1 MNERLVIRGNYY
13 YARFY
18 VNGKP
23 KMLST
28 KVPVKGNNKRKAKK
42 TMKEIVGRFNSD
54 SLDYDNIQLV
64 GRNDF
69 DDPDSLLDIFQ
80 D

>member
-28 KVPVKGNNKRKAKK
+28 KVPVKGNNKRKAESYIFPLVLLYPFVFY
-42 TMKEIVGRFNSD
+42 TPLYACIFCSVCI
-54 SLDYDNIQLV
+54 SL
-64 GRNDF
+64 
-69 DDPDSLLDIFQ
+69 
-80 D
+80 